1 MKKILTLILLV
12 TVIAGLSACKPKESV
27 PSGNSATING
37 AADITLNI
45 GDTFNPMTGVTATDT
60 KDGNITDNIVVTGTY
75 NLNAAGNYTLTY
87 TVVGSDGN
95 TTTVIRKIT
104 VLTES
109 GCTVWQEKIN
119 GVCVDIPK
127 QDIVIM
133 HGALNEVDPF
143 HSAFSGTEQL
153 LRQQRQRAVEE
164 QFNVNVIYRAYP
176 AEAAWGP
183 SRVNAIIQS
192 SVSGSHLSDIYW
204 ITSDWVQ
211 QLATSQAIVSVDDY
225 LQTIG
230 SNIDPIVRN
239 VGSYRDKVYGFA
251 PEKITVANGLYYN
264 ADLVAS
270 LGVQNP
276 TEMFLAG
283 NWNWTTFEAWAKTV
297 QTALNAQGDDM
308 YALGGVLAFY
318 AENMV
323 PLNGGSLINTTTKRV
338 AFAQNPALETYTFLT
353 SLYTQGLFELAPQ
366 YDAGSPEWQ
375 SGKVAMH
382 PGNLWFVN
390 AENRWGNLT
399 FELGFVPY
407 PKAPNFTGNYVSP
420 VSGVAMY
427 SVASGMTKE
436 REELVFRV
444 WNELQLW
451 KTEAQYE
458 SDFELSLITK
468 FDKQIYID
476 AYMSIYDK
484 VYLEL
489 IYAIGISA
497 YNSDHGFRA
506 RINAAIREGIS
517 RTVVDEIKPIYDAAL
532 DAYYNQ

>member
-1 MKKILTLILLV
+1 MKKLFLIVLMVALISGLV
-12 TVIAGLSACKPKESV
+12 ACKPSETK
-27 PSGNSATING
+27 PTGNSATING
-37 AADITLNI
+37 ATDITLNI
-45 GDTFNPMTGVTATDT
+45 GDPFNPMTGVTATDT
-60 KDGNITDNIVVTGTY
+60 KDGNITSSIQVTGTY

-87 TVVGSDGN
+87 TVVGSDGK
-95 TTTVIRKIT
+95 TTTVIRKVT

-109 GCTVWQEKIN
+109 GCSVWQEKIN

-127 QDIVIM
+127 QDVVIM
-133 HGALNEVDPF
+133 HGAVHEVDPF
-143 HSAFSGTEQL
+143 HTAFSGTEQL
-153 LRQQRQRAVEE
+153 LRQQAQRAVEAKY
-164 QFNVNVIYRAYP
+164 NVNVIYRAYP

-183 SRVNAIIQS
+183 SRVDAIIRS
-192 SVSGSHLSDIYW
+192 SVSGNHLSDIYW
-204 ITSDWVQ
+204 ITSDWIG
-211 QLATSQAIVSVDDY
+211 QLASNQAIVSVDQY
-225 LQTIG
+225 LDTIG
-230 SNIDPIVRN
+230 SNIDLRIRN
-239 VGSYRDKVYGFA
+239 VGSYRDSVYAFA
-251 PEKITVANGLYYN
+251 PDKLTVSNGLYYN

-276 TEMFLAG
+276 TQMYLAG

-323 PLNGGSLINTTTKRV
+323 PLNGGSLINATTKRV

-353 SLYTQGLFELAPQ
+353 SLYTQGLFELTPQ

-375 SGKVAMH
+375 AGKVAMH

-390 AENRWGNLT
+390 ADNRWGNLT

-407 PKAPNFTGNYVSP
+407 PKSPTFQGDYVSP

-427 SVASGMTKE
+427 SIASGMTPQ
-436 REELVFRV
+436 RQELVFKV

-458 SDFELSLITK
+458 LDFELSLITK

-489 IYAIGISA
+489 IYAIGIQT
-497 YNSDHGFRA
+497 YGPDGFRPN
-506 RINAAIREGIS
+506 INIGIREGTS
-517 RTVVDEIKPIYDAAL
+517 RTVVDTIKPIYDAAL
-532 DAYYNQ
+532 EAYLNQ